1 MIINEYRP
9 LNNKFRLFGYIVSLI
24 GIFKITIPQN
34 QWLLIPVLIQNFY
47 TLRALKNGP
56 HKDIFREFKRNVSP
70 LKDLL
75 RIFIVGLVG
84 FLYGLNV
91 SAGFIEIIYSIAQER
106 FTVVLLLTLSMGS
119 TLYLV
124 GVTFNPD
131 FGSNIKQKNSNLKED
146 KNLIDI
152 PINWTKDKVD
162 SFITRLPEKE
172 TIERLGNIFNLTVT
186 ASEKIYQ
193 DAKKISKNRGK
204 SIPDLEDL
212 NKILSESS
220 LQRLTFNEMGGLS
233 IDYEYK
239 EPKQSKRK
247 DLLKEK
253 GEIKKDSK
261 KIVPKKISNLKGNN
275 ALSNLSGEIE
285 KLAALKEKGILTD
298 EEFSAAKAKIL
309 NS

>member
-1 MIINEYRP
+1 MGRIMIKNEYRP

-24 GIFKITIPQN
+24 GLFKITIPQN

-56 HKDIFREFKRNVSP
+56 HIDIFSEFKRDVSP

-75 RIFIVGLVG
+75 RILVVGLVG
-84 FLYGLNV
+84 FLYFINV
-91 SAGFIEIIYSIAQER
+91 GAGFVEIIYSLSKER
-106 FTVVLLLTLSMGS
+106 ITVGLLLSLSMGS

-131 FGSNIKQKNSNLKED
+131 FGSNIKQKNSNPKED
-146 KNLIDI
+146 KNLLDI
-152 PINWTKDKVD
+152 PVKWTKDKVD
-162 SFITRLPEKE
+162 SFTTRLPEKE

-193 DAKKISKNRGK
+193 DAKKVSKNRGK
-204 SIPDLEDL
+204 SVPDLEDI
-212 NKILSESS
+212 NKILAESS

-239 EPKQSKRK
+239 EPKLSKRK
-247 DLLKEK
+247 NVLKEK
-253 GEIKKDSK
+253 REIKSSNKNSSTKDQLK
-261 KIVPKKISNLKGNN
+261 EYKQLFDEGLIS
-275 ALSNLSGEIE
+275 EE
-285 KLAALKEKGILTD
+285 EYTALKK
-298 EEFSAAKAKIL
+298 KAL
-309 NS
+309 NL

>member
-1 MIINEYRP
+1 MIRNEYRP

-24 GIFKITIPQN
+24 GLFKITIPQN

-56 HKDIFREFKRNVSP
+56 HKDIFSEFKRDVSP

-75 RIFIVGLVG
+75 RILIVGLVG
-84 FLYGLNV
+84 FLYLMNV
-91 SAGFIEIIYSIAQER
+91 GAGFAVIVYSIAQER
-106 FTVVLLLTLSMGS
+106 FTIGLLGILCAGS

-152 PINWTKDKVD
+152 PVNWAKDKVD
-162 SFITRLPEKE
+162 SFTTRLPEKE

-193 DAKKISKNRGK
+193 DAKKVSKNRGK
-204 SIPDLEDL
+204 SIPDLEDI

-239 EPKQSKRK
+239 EPKKLERKNVLTKKREIKSSSPKNSSTK
-247 DLLKEK
+247 DQLKEYK
-253 GEIKKDSK
+253 QLFDEGL
-261 KIVPKKISNLKGNN
+261 IS
-275 ALSNLSGEIE
+275 EE
-285 KLAALKEKGILTD
+285 EYTALKKKTLD
-298 EEFSAAKAKIL
+298 L
-309 NS
+309 

>member
-1 MIINEYRP
+1 MGRNMIRNEYRP
-9 LNNKFRLFGYIVSLI
+9 LNNKFRLFGYIVSLV
-24 GIFKITIPQN
+24 GLLKITIPQN

-56 HKDIFREFKRNVSP
+56 HKDIFSEFKRDVSP

-75 RIFIVGLVG
+75 RILIVGLVG
-84 FLYGLNV
+84 FLYLMNV
-91 SAGFIEIIYSIAQER
+91 GAGFAVIVYSIAQER
-106 FTVVLLLTLSMGS
+106 FTIGLLGILCAGS

-152 PINWTKDKVD
+152 PVNWAKDKVD
-162 SFITRLPEKE
+162 SFTTRLPEKE

-193 DAKKISKNRGK
+193 DAKKVSKNRGK
-204 SIPDLEDL
+204 SIPDLEDI

-239 EPKQSKRK
+239 ELKISKRK
-247 DLLKEK
+247 NVLKEK
-253 GEIKKDSK
+253 REIKSSKQNSSTKDQLK
-261 KIVPKKISNLKGNN
+261 EYKQLFDEGLIS
-275 ALSNLSGEIE
+275 EE
-285 KLAALKEKGILTD
+285 EYTALKK
-298 EEFSAAKAKIL
+298 KAL
-309 NS
+309 DL

>member
-1 MIINEYRP
+1 MGSLMIRNEYRP
-9 LNNKFRLFGYIVSLI
+9 LNNKFRLFGYIISLI
-24 GIFKITIPQN
+24 GLFKITIPQN

-56 HKDIFREFKRNVSP
+56 HKDIFSEFKRDISP
-70 LKDLL
+70 LKDFL
-75 RIFIVGLVG
+75 RIFIVGLVC
-84 FLYGLNV
+84 FLYLMNV
-91 SAGFIEIIYSIAQER
+91 GAGFAVIVYSIAQER
-106 FTVVLLLTLSMGS
+106 FTIGLLGILCAGS

-152 PINWTKDKVD
+152 PVNWAKDKVD
-162 SFITRLPEKE
+162 SFTTRLPEKE

-193 DAKKISKNRGK
+193 DAKKVSKNRGK
-204 SIPDLEDL
+204 SIPDLEDI

-239 EPKQSKRK
+239 EPKKLERKNVLTKKREIKSSSPKNSSTK
-247 DLLKEK
+247 DQLKEYK
-253 GEIKKDSK
+253 QLFDEGL
-261 KIVPKKISNLKGNN
+261 IS
-275 ALSNLSGEIE
+275 EE
-285 KLAALKEKGILTD
+285 EYTALKK
-298 EEFSAAKAKIL
+298 KAL
-309 NS
+309 DL

>member
-1 MIINEYRP
+1 MIRNEYRP

-24 GIFKITIPQN
+24 GLFKITIPQN

-56 HKDIFREFKRNVSP
+56 HKDIFSEFKRDISP

-84 FLYGLNV
+84 FLYLMNV
-91 SAGFIEIIYSIAQER
+91 GAGFAVIVYSIAQER
-106 FTVVLLLTLSMGS
+106 FTIGLLGILCAGS

-152 PINWTKDKVD
+152 PVNWAKDKVD
-162 SFITRLPEKE
+162 SFTTRLPEKE

-193 DAKKISKNRGK
+193 DAKKVSKNRGK
-204 SIPDLEDL
+204 SIPDLEDI

-233 IDYEYK
+233 IDYEYNELK
-239 EPKQSKRK
+239 ISKRK
-247 DLLKEK
+247 NVLKEK
-253 GEIKKDSK
+253 REIKSSK
-261 KIVPKKISNLKGNN
+261 KNSSTKDQ
-275 ALSNLSGEIE
+275 
-285 KLAALKEKGILTD
+285 LKEYKQLFD
-298 EEFSAAKAKIL
+298 EGLISEEEYSLLKKKALDI
-309 NS
+309 

>member
-1 MIINEYRP
+1 MIRNEYRP
-9 LNNKFRLFGYIVSLI
+9 LNNKFRLFGYIISLI
-24 GIFKITIPQN
+24 GLFKITIPQN

-56 HKDIFREFKRNVSP
+56 HKDIFSEFKRDISP
-70 LKDLL
+70 LKDFL
-75 RIFIVGLVG
+75 RIFIVGLVC
-84 FLYGLNV
+84 FLYLMNV
-91 SAGFIEIIYSIAQER
+91 GAGFAVIVYSIAQER
-106 FTVVLLLTLSMGS
+106 FTIGLLGILCAGS

-131 FGSNIKQKNSNLKED
+131 LGSNIKQKNSNLKED

-152 PINWTKDKVD
+152 PVNWAKDKVD
-162 SFITRLPEKE
+162 SFTTRLPEKE

-193 DAKKISKNRGK
+193 DAKKVSKNRGK
-204 SIPDLEDL
+204 SIPDLEDI

-239 EPKQSKRK
+239 EPKKLERKNVLTKKREIKSSSPKNSSTK
-247 DLLKEK
+247 DQLKEYK
-253 GEIKKDSK
+253 QLFDEGL
-261 KIVPKKISNLKGNN
+261 IS
-275 ALSNLSGEIE
+275 EE
-285 KLAALKEKGILTD
+285 EYTALKK
-298 EEFSAAKAKIL
+298 KAL
-309 NS
+309 DL

>member
-1 MIINEYRP
+1 MGSLMSRNEYRP
-9 LNNKFRLFGYIVSLI
+9 LNNKFRLVGYIVSLI
-24 GIFKITIPQN
+24 GLFKITIPQN

-56 HKDIFREFKRNVSP
+56 HEDIFREFKRNVSP

-124 GVTFNPD
+124 PITFNPD
-131 FGSNIKQKNSNLKED
+131 FGSNIHQKSSNLKEGKPLSD
-146 KNLIDI
+146 V
-152 PINWTKDKVD
+152 PVNWVKDKVD
-162 SFITRLPEKE
+162 SFTTRFPEKE
-172 TIERLGNIFNLTVT
+172 TIEKLGNIFNLTVT

-193 DAKKISKNRGK
+193 DAKKVSKNRGK
-204 SIPDLEDL
+204 SVPDLEDI
-212 NKILSESS
+212 NKILAESS

-239 EPKQSKRK
+239 EPKLLKRK
-247 DLLKEK
+247 NVLKEK
-253 GEIKKDSK
+253 RDLKSSK
-261 KIVPKKISNLKGNN
+261 KNSSTRDQLKEFKQLFDEGLIS
-275 ALSNLSGEIE
+275 EE
-285 KLAALKEKGILTD
+285 EYTALKK
-298 EEFSAAKAKIL
+298 KAL
-309 NS
+309 DL

>member
-1 MIINEYRP
+1 MGRIMIKNEYRP

-24 GIFKITIPQN
+24 GLFKITIPQN

-56 HKDIFREFKRNVSP
+56 HKDIFSEFKRDVSP

-84 FLYGLNV
+84 FLYGTNIG
-91 SAGFIEIIYSIAQER
+91 AGFIVIIYSIAQEK
-106 FTVVLLLTLSMGS
+106 FTAGLLGILCAGS

-124 GVTFNPD
+124 PITFNPD
-131 FGSNIKQKNSNLKED
+131 FGSNLNQKSSNQKED
-146 KNLIDI
+146 KTLSDI
-152 PINWTKDKVD
+152 PVNWVKDKVD
-162 SFITRLPEKE
+162 SFTTRLPQKE

-204 SIPDLEDL
+204 SVPDLEDI

-239 EPKQSKRK
+239 EPKKSKRK
-247 DLLKEK
+247 NVSTKKREIKLSLPKNSSTKDQLKEYKQLFDEGLISEEEYSLLK
-253 GEIKKDSK
+253 KK
-261 KIVPKKISNLKGNN
+261 
-275 ALSNLSGEIE
+275 ALDI
-285 KLAALKEKGILTD
+285 
-298 EEFSAAKAKIL
+298 
-309 NS
+309 

>member
-1 MIINEYRP
+1 MGSLMSRNEYRP
-9 LNNKFRLFGYIVSLI
+9 LNNKFRLVGYIVSLI
-24 GIFKITIPQN
+24 GLFKITIPQN

-84 FLYGLNV
+84 FLYGMNV
-91 SAGFIEIIYSIAQER
+91 WAGFLEITYSIAQER
-106 FTVVLLLTLSMGS
+106 LTVVLLLTLSMGS

-124 GVTFNPD
+124 PITFNPD
-131 FGSNIKQKNSNLKED
+131 FGSNIHQKSSNLKEG
-146 KNLIDI
+146 KPLSDI
-152 PINWTKDKVD
+152 PVNWVKDKVD
-162 SFITRLPEKE
+162 SFTTRFPEKE
-172 TIERLGNIFNLTVT
+172 TIEKLGNIFNLTVT

-193 DAKKISKNRGK
+193 DAKKVSKNRGK
-204 SIPDLEDL
+204 STPNLDDI

-239 EPKQSKRK
+239 EPKLSKRK
-247 DLLKEK
+247 KVLKEK
-253 GEIKKDSK
+253 REIKSSPKNSSTKDQ
-261 KIVPKKISNLKGNN
+261 
-275 ALSNLSGEIE
+275 
-285 KLAALKEKGILTD
+285 LKEYKELFD
-298 EEFSAAKAKIL
+298 EGLISEEEYSVLKKKAL
-309 NS
+309 DL

>member
-1 MIINEYRP
+1 MGRIMIRNEYRP

-24 GIFKITIPQN
+24 GLFKITIPQN

-84 FLYGLNV
+84 FLYGMNV
-91 SAGFIEIIYSIAQER
+91 WAGFLEITYSIAQER
-106 FTVVLLLTLSMGS
+106 LTVVLLLTLSMGS

-124 GVTFNPD
+124 PITFNPD
-131 FGSNIKQKNSNLKED
+131 FGSNIHQKSSNLKEG
-146 KNLIDI
+146 KPLSDI
-152 PINWTKDKVD
+152 PVNWVKDNVD
-162 SFITRLPEKE
+162 SFTTRFPEKE
-172 TIERLGNIFNLTVT
+172 TIEKLGNIFNLTVT

-193 DAKKISKNRGK
+193 DAKKVSKNRGK
-204 SIPDLEDL
+204 STPNLDDI

-239 EPKQSKRK
+239 EPKLSKRK
-247 DLLKEK
+247 KVLKEK
-253 GEIKKDSK
+253 REIKSSPKNSSTKDQ
-261 KIVPKKISNLKGNN
+261 
-275 ALSNLSGEIE
+275 
-285 KLAALKEKGILTD
+285 LKEYKELFD
-298 EEFSAAKAKIL
+298 EGLISEEEYSVLKKKAL
-309 NS
+309 DL

>member
-1 MIINEYRP
+1 MGNLMIKNEYRP

-24 GIFKITIPQN
+24 GLFKITIPQN

-56 HKDIFREFKRNVSP
+56 HKDIFSEFKRDVSP

-75 RIFIVGLVG
+75 RIFVVGLVG
-84 FLYGLNV
+84 FLYLMNV
-91 SAGFIEIIYSIAQER
+91 GGGFIVIVYSIAQEK
-106 FTVVLLLTLSMGS
+106 FTIGLLGILCSGS

-124 GVTFNPD
+124 GITFNPN
-131 FGSNIKQKNSNLKED
+131 FGSNINQKNSTLKED

-152 PINWTKDKVD
+152 PVNWAKDKVD
-162 SFITRLPEKE
+162 SFTTRLPEKE

-193 DAKKISKNRGK
+193 DAKKVSKNRGK
-204 SIPDLEDL
+204 SIPDLEDI

-220 LQRLTFNEMGGLS
+220 HQRLIFNEMGGLS

-239 EPKQSKRK
+239 EPKKSKIKNVLTKKGELKSSSKNSSTK
-247 DLLKEK
+247 DQLKEYK
-253 GEIKKDSK
+253 QLFDEGL
-261 KIVPKKISNLKGNN
+261 ISEEEY
-275 ALSNLSGEIE
+275 S
-285 KLAALKEKGILTD
+285 ALKK
-298 EEFSAAKAKIL
+298 KAL
-309 NS
+309 DL

>member
-1 MIINEYRP
+1 MGRIMIRNEYRP

-24 GIFKITIPQN
+24 GLFKITIPQN

-56 HKDIFREFKRNVSP
+56 HKDIFSEFKRDVSP

-75 RIFIVGLVG
+75 RILIVGLVG
-84 FLYGLNV
+84 FLYLMNV
-91 SAGFIEIIYSIAQER
+91 GAGFAVIVYSIAQER
-106 FTVVLLLTLSMGS
+106 FTIGLLGILCAGS

-152 PINWTKDKVD
+152 PVNWAKDKVD
-162 SFITRLPEKE
+162 SFTTRLPEKE
-172 TIERLGNIFNLTVT
+172 TIDRLGNIFNLTVT

-193 DAKKISKNRGK
+193 DAKKVSKNRGK
-204 SIPDLEDL
+204 SIPDLEDI

-239 EPKQSKRK
+239 EPKLSKRK
-247 DLLKEK
+247 NVLKEK
-253 GEIKKDSK
+253 REIKSSK
-261 KIVPKKISNLKGNN
+261 KNSSTKDQLKEYKQLFDEGLIS
-275 ALSNLSGEIE
+275 EE
-285 KLAALKEKGILTD
+285 EYTALKKKTLD
-298 EEFSAAKAKIL
+298 L
-309 NS
+309 